1 MSLSTLLKL
10 SLVMFLKSNHLYV
23 FMGYCVEKCTV
34 VILCLSVQCFPFGVE
49 LSQPSAEYLACQVE
63 LRRVEHS
70 KKLVLDEFETHKQML
85 EKQLQSEVNYYF

>member
-1 MSLSTLLKL
+1 MSLSTLFRQ
-10 SLVMFLKSNHLYV
+10 SLVIFLKSNQLYM
-23 FMGYCVEKCTV
+23 FTDYHVEKCTL

-70 KKLVLDEFETHKQML
+70 KKLVLDEFESHKQML

>member
-1 MSLSTLLKL
+1 MSLSTLFRQ
-10 SLVMFLKSNHLYV
+10 SLVIFLKSNQLYM
-23 FMGYCVEKCTV
+23 FTDYHVEKCTL
-34 VILCLSVQCFPFGVE
+34 VILRLSVQCFPFGVE

-70 KKLVLDEFETHKQML
+70 KKLVLDEFESHKQML